1 MRLLLLLVLC
11 ACTVSTFAGDAGAP
25 STSGPDYAVLR
36 LDEALRTS
44 KVYLARIDQLKNDK
58 SEVDD
63 HLKQMDMRLQEV
75 NRSLEVLSPTSDKF
89 AQAQE
94 EREVLK
100 VKSELL
106 AKRSRAILDRRHG
119 ALLKETY
126 DVLRAQLAD
135 FAKERRIRLITLAPN
150 PEIPNGGSNEMLMQ
164 LGMQTALYYDPALD
178 ITDAFIAFANGRYAA
193 QATPGPVPPAPSA
206 PAGP

>member
-11 ACTVSTFAGDAGAP
+11 VCTTGTFAGDAGAP
-25 STSGPDYAVLR
+25 ATSGPEYAVLR

-44 KVYLARIDQLKNDK
+44 KVYLARIEQIKKDK
-58 SEVDD
+58 GEIDA
-63 HLKQMDMRLQEV
+63 HLKQMDEQIQKL
-75 NRSLEVLSPTSDKF
+75 NGSLEVLSPLSEKF

-94 EREVLK
+94 EREMLK

-106 AKRSRAILDRRHG
+106 SKRSRALLERRHG

-126 DVLRAQLAD
+126 EVLRGHLAA
-135 FAKERRIRLITLAPN
+135 FAKERRIRLVTLAPN
-150 PEIPNGGSNEMLMQ
+150 PELPNGGSNEILMQ
-164 LGMQTALYYDPALD
+164 LGMQTSLYYDPALD
-178 ITDAFIAFANGRYAA
+178 ITEPFIAFANGRYAA
-193 QATPGPVPPAPSA
+193 EAPAT

>member
-25 STSGPDYAVLR
+25 PTSGPDYAVLR
-36 LDEALRTS
+36 LDEVLRTS
-44 KVYLARIDQLKNDK
+44 KTYLARVDQLKKDK
-58 SEVDD
+58 SEVDA
-63 HLKQMDMRLQEV
+63 HLKQMEEQLQKI
-75 NRSLEVLSPTSDKF
+75 NGALEVLSPSSDKF

-100 VKSELL
+100 VKTELL
-106 AKRSRAILDRRHG
+106 AKRSRMVIDRRHG

-126 DVLRAQLAD
+126 EIIRGHLAT
-135 FAKERRIRLITLAPN
+135 FAKERKIRLVALAPN
-150 PEIPNGGSNEMLMQ
+150 PEIPNGGSNDILMQ
-164 LGMQTALYYDPALD
+164 LGMQTALYYDPSID
-178 ITDAFIAFANGRYAA
+178 ITEAFIAYANGRYAA
-193 QATPGPVPPAPSA
+193 EAPAPAA

>member
-11 ACTVSTFAGDAGAP
+11 ACTVGTFAGDAGAP
-25 STSGPDYAVLR
+25 ATSGTDYAVLR

-44 KVYLARIDQLKNDK
+44 KVYLARIDQIKKDK
-58 SEVDD
+58 GEVDAA
-63 HLKQMDMRLQEV
+63 LKQMDEQIQKLTT
-75 NRSLEVLSPTSDKF
+75 NLEVLSPLSDKF

-94 EREVLK
+94 EREMFK

-106 AKRSRAILDRRHG
+106 SKRSRALLERRHG

-126 DVLRAQLAD
+126 EVLRGHLAA
-135 FAKERRIRLITLAPN
+135 FAKERRIRLVVLAPN
-150 PEIPNGGSNEMLMQ
+150 PELPNGGSNEILMQ

-178 ITDAFIAFANGRYAA
+178 ITEAFIAFANGRYAA
-193 QATPGPVPPAPSA
+193 EAPTA